1 MFTVKKVI
9 GIIIFGC
16 LLTSS
21 VTVAQNSLLVVFPP
35 KNHQTST
42 EKIFIGTAPPEGE
55 VVINGRKV
63 KRSQSGHFSPS
74 FPLQLGENL
83 FKIRYQNQEQEIRVT
98 RVSTQPQLPTGLGFA
113 RDSLQPGVDLAR
125 LPGELICFS
134 AIAPPQATVFV
145 KLGDQMVSLTH
156 VQGAGHGDIN

>member
-1 MFTVKKVI
+1 M
-9 GIIIFGC
+9 
-16 LLTSS
+16 
-21 VTVAQNSLLVVFPP
+21 AQNSLLVVFPP

-42 EKIFIGTAPPEGE
+42 EKIFFIGTAPPQGE

-98 RVSTQPQLPTGLGFA
+98 RVSTQPELP
-113 RDSLQPGVDLAR
+113 S
-125 LPGELICFS
+125 
-134 AIAPPQATVFV
+134 
-145 KLGDQMVSLTH
+145 
-156 VQGAGHGDIN
+156 